1 MRVELNKKDRNLIAM
16 ALRFLMSNSDAIEDM
31 LGQEGLTE
39 HGPISE
45 LEKRCKELERYIA
58 EKRVGERAF
67 DVWVLEDGAIQPW
80 GDTSYRLWDGWFVS
94 LEAALATI
102 KGKKLEGKYE
112 SIRVMSNEG
121 EIMFSLPED
130 KEQLTNNK

>member
-45 LEKRCKELERYIA
+45 LEERCKELERYIV
-58 EKRVGERAF
+58 EKGVGERTF
-67 DVWVLEDGAIQPW
+67 DVWVLRDASW
-80 GDTSYRLWDGWFVS
+80 GDTSYRLWDGGFVS

-112 SIRVMSNEG
+112 SIRVMSNER